1 MLICQ
6 KNNGTDSQPLNKSI
20 DAEEIYVSDRE
31 YPQYVI
37 DDDTQ
42 QLLESCMNLAQRVI
56 DLQEDD
62 ETAESMQYELEELAE
77 RFNIQRG
84 RVVTSQ
90 TTREDGS
97 IDLNIKIEPE
107 NSPPK
112 LTVIEGNKE
121 DPKIVPIKP
130 TDPTKP

>member
-1 MLICQ
+1 M
-6 KNNGTDSQPLNKSI
+6 S
-20 DAEEIYVSDRE
+20 E
-31 YPQYVI
+31 YPTYAI

-42 QLLESCMNLAQRVI
+42 ELLESCMNLAQRVI

-77 RFNIQRG
+77 RFNIQRA
-84 RVVTSQ
+84 RVVT
-90 TTREDGS
+90 TETAREDGS
-97 IDLNIKIEPE
+97 VDINIKLEQE
-107 NSPPK
+107 NKPPK
-112 LTVIEGNKE
+112 LTVVDGNKL

>member
-6 KNNGTDSQPLNKSI
+6 KNNGTDSQALNNTQ

-90 TTREDGS
+90 TTREDG
-97 IDLNIKIEPE
+97 
-107 NSPPK
+107 
-112 LTVIEGNKE
+112 
-121 DPKIVPIKP
+121 
-130 TDPTKP
+130 

>member
-1 MLICQ
+1 M
-6 KNNGTDSQPLNKSI
+6 S
-20 DAEEIYVSDRE
+20 ERE
-31 YPQYVI
+31 YPTYVI

-42 QLLESCMNLAQRVI
+42 ELLESCMNLAQYII
-56 DLQEDD
+56 DVQQDD
-62 ETAESMQYELEELAE
+62 ETAVTMQYEMNELAE

-97 IDLNIKIEPE
+97 VDLNIKIEQDKP
-107 NSPPK
+107 PPK

-121 DPKIVPIKP
+121 DPKIVPLKP
-130 TDPTKP
+130 TDPSKP

>member
-1 MLICQ
+1 M
-6 KNNGTDSQPLNKSI
+6 
-20 DAEEIYVSDRE
+20 SDH
-31 YPQYVI
+31 PKYVI

-42 QLLESCMNLAQRVI
+42 ELLESCMNLAQYIVDI
-56 DLQEDD
+56 QQDD
-62 ETAESMQYELEELAE
+62 ETAVSMQYELEELAE

-84 RVVTSQ
+84 RVTTTQ

-97 IDLNIKIEPE
+97 VDLNIKIEQDKQ
-107 NSPPK
+107 PPK

-130 TDPTKP
+130 TDPSKP